1 MRVPLPPERL
11 DALIRDKTARVHFV
25 GIGGTGMSGYA
36 DFRALSRAPTSG
48 SDRGFDQGRNLP
60 QRDAFVSRGIVIF
73 PQDGTGVDGAS
84 AVVVSAAV
92 EETVADYARAIELN
106 IPIVT
111 RKEWLAAH
119 YRAFECVAIT
129 GTSGKSTVTA
139 MVFEILRACGRD
151 PSLMTGADLKSLL
164 NDGHPGNTYVG
175 TGPLVIE
182 ADESDK
188 GIGDY
193 TPYVG
198 VMLNL
203 QRDHDEPEQMIPAF
217 AAFQKNCTHACVIS
231 DDPMLKPFRNGAV
244 MFGTSAPAPYQITDI
259 ELQTDHSSFTFMDV
273 RVTLPIPG
281 AHNVD
286 NASAAM
292 TTCAQLGCAAPDM
305 ARALAAY
312 QGVAR
317 RFDILC
323 DNPDGITVVDDYAH
337 NPAKLAAML
346 KTAQGRAGRVIVY
359 FQPTGFGP
367 TRFLRDDLCRMFADT
382 LRPDDVLYIAPI
394 PYMGG
399 TAVKDISSD
408 DLVADIRGLG
418 HAHVHLA
425 ATRDGFIATLPTL
438 TKPGDLIAIAG
449 GRDATLPVFARDVA
463 RCFTPLPAGAGEG
476 GAQGAALGG

>member
-1 MRVPLPPERL
+1 MATSVSPTRIDELV
-11 DALIRDKTARVHFV
+11 RDRTARVHFV

-36 DFRALSRAPTSG
+36 DFRALSGAQTSG
-48 SDRGFDQGRNLP
+48 SDRGFDQGRNTP
-60 QRDAFVSRGIVIF
+60 QRDAFVARGIQIF
-73 PQDGTGVDGAS
+73 AQDGTGVNGAS

-92 EETVADYARAIELN
+92 EETVADYARAISLGV
-106 IPIVT
+106 PIIT

-119 YRAFECVAIT
+119 YRAYECVAIT

-164 NDGHPGNTYVG
+164 NAGRPGNTYVG

-203 QRDHDEPEQMIPAF
+203 QRDHDEPEHMIPAF
-217 AAFQKNCTHACVIS
+217 AAFQKNCRHACVIS
-231 DDPMLKPFRNGAV
+231 DDPMLKPFRGGAV
-244 MFGTSAPAPYQITDI
+244 MFGADAPPPYQIADVV
-259 ELQTDHSSFTFMDV
+259 LNADDSSFTFMGV

-286 NASAAM
+286 NAAAAM
-292 TTCAQLGCAAPDM
+292 TTCAQLGCAADDM
-305 ARALAAY
+305 ARALAVY

-317 RFDILC
+317 RFDILR
-323 DNPDGITVVDDYAH
+323 DDPTGITVVDDYAH

-346 KTAQGRAGRVIVY
+346 KTAQARAERVIVY

-367 TRFLRDDLCRMFADT
+367 TRFLRDDLCRMFANT

-399 TAVKDISSD
+399 TAVKDIASNN
-408 DLVADIRGLG
+408 LVADIRALG
-418 HAHVHLA
+418 HAGVHSSE
-425 ATRDGFIATLPTL
+425 TRDGFIATLKTL
-438 TKPGDLIAIAG
+438 ARLGDLIAIAG
-449 GRDATLPVFARDVA
+449 GRDATLPVFAREVA
-463 RCFTPLPAGAGEG
+463 AIFPSPSRR
-476 GAQGAALGG
+476 